1 MLQRIGHTVHHG
13 RGSREKPV
21 INGWLWRTAAVR
33 WMGRADRNSDRFSA
47 GDTDF
52 AQMIAGA
59 NVRNDSFDALASS
72 GMLDLWS
79 HREGQA

>member
-1 MLQRIGHTVHHG
+1 
-13 RGSREKPV
+13 
-21 INGWLWRTAAVR
+21 
-33 WMGRADRNSDRFSA
+33 MGRADRNSDRFSA

-72 GMLDLWS
+72 GIVGSLEASPGPGMSFDLFRGVLIS
-79 HREGQA
+79 PAEISFTSD